1 MQKMFALALKDL
13 KILFRVK
20 PALFFTVAWPL
31 AIAILFGTIFGGG
44 GGRTNKL
51 PIVVVDE
58 DHSGPSQEFVKQLTE
73 RDALDV
79 VQGTREEATGLVRR
93 GKRSAAVILP
103 AGFGV
108 AKARVFYGTPPT
120 IELLTDPGHKVEAGM
135 LQGVLFEQSAR
146 AMTTVLTDPKA
157 TKKMVHDALA
167 TVDGAPAGSVE
178 GAPELRQF
186 LGELDRFVDSRAMA
200 SIAAGGTNGTNGTNG
215 TSGTSGASG
224 ANGANGATAAST
236 GADGWKPV
244 NITVRDIG
252 ADEKAG
258 PRSGFDVSFVQGL
271 VWAIFGCVMGFSM
284 SLVTERT
291 QGTFTRL
298 RMAPLTDMQ
307 VLGGKALGCFLML
320 LLMQSLLLALGTL
333 VFGVRITSPGLLAI
347 AILCSST
354 AFVGVMMLVASLG
367 RTEEGTRG
375 AGFATLM
382 PMSLFGG
389 GMLPLFLM
397 PAWMATLSNFSPVKW
412 AVLAVEGAMWR
423 GFALVDMLLPC
434 GILLAVGTVGLLL
447 GTRNL
452 KRIGFGA

>member
-1 MQKMFALALKDL
+1 MQKMFALAMKDL

-31 AIAILFGTIFGGG
+31 IIAVLFGSIFGGG
-44 GGRTNKL
+44 GGSGEARKM
-51 PIVVVDE
+51 PIVVVDN
-58 DHSGPSQEFVKQLTE
+58 DHSEGSQGFVKELSQKK
-73 RDALDV
+73 ALDV
-79 VQGTREEATGLVRR
+79 LPASLEEATSLVRR

-103 AGFGV
+103 AGFGD
-108 AKARVFYGTPPT
+108 AKKRVFYGTPPQ
-120 IELLTDPGHKVEAGM
+120 IELITDPGHKVEAGM
-135 LQGVLFEQSAR
+135 LEGILYQESAQS
-146 AMTTVLTDPKA
+146 MQSVLTNPQS

-167 TVDGAPAGSVE
+167 DMHN
-178 GAPELRQF
+178 APEAAPLTRF
-186 LGELDRFVDSRAMA
+186 LGELDHFVDSGAM
-200 SIAAGGTNGTNGTNG
+200 SSSMNGGTT
-215 TSGTSGASG
+215 GAS
-224 ANGANGATAAST
+224 ANGGWRPVEIRTREV
-236 GADGWKPV
+236 GAD
-244 NITVRDIG
+244 D
-252 ADEKAG
+252 KAG
-258 PRSGFDVSFVQGL
+258 PRSGFEISFVQGL

-320 LLMQSLLLALGTL
+320 LLMQSALLALGI
-333 VFGVRITSPGLLAI
+333 FGFGIRIASPALLILAL
-347 AILCSST
+347 LCSSA
-354 AFVGVMMLVASLG
+354 AFVGIMMFVASLG

-397 PAWMATLSNFSPVKW
+397 PPWMATVSNFSPVKW
-412 AVLAVEGAMWR
+412 AALAVEGAMWR
-423 GFALVDMLLPC
+423 GFGPADMILPC
-434 GILLAVGTVGLLL
+434 SILLGVGLVAMFL

-452 KRIGFGA
+452 QRIGFGA

>member
-31 AIAILFGTIFGGG
+31 TIAILFGTIFGGG
-44 GGRTNKL
+44 GGGRTNKI

-58 DHSGPSQEFVKQLTE
+58 DRSGPSQEFVQQLAGRE
-73 RDALDV
+73 SLDV
-79 VQGTREEATGLVRR
+79 VQATRDEATALVRR

-103 AGFGV
+103 AGFGA
-108 AKARVFYGTPPT
+108 AKARVFYGAPPT

-146 AMTTVLTDPKA
+146 AMTSVLTDPKA
-157 TKKMVHDALA
+157 TKKMVRDALA
-167 TVDGAPAGSVE
+167 TIDGAPAGTVE

-186 LGELDRFVDSRAMA
+186 LGELDHFVDSRAVP
-200 SIAAGGTNGTNGTNG
+200 ST
-215 TSGTSGASG
+215 TSGGASGASG
-224 ANGANGATAAST
+224 ASGTNGASAGA
-236 GADGWKPV
+236 GGGGWKPV
-244 NITVRDIG
+244 DVTIRDVG

-258 PRSGFDVSFVQGL
+258 PRSGFEVSFVQGL

-320 LLMQSLLLALGTL
+320 MLMQSLLLVIG
-333 VFGVRITSPGLLAI
+333 VVIFGVHIASPGLLVV
-347 AILCSST
+347 AILCSSA
-354 AFVGVMMLVASLG
+354 AFVGIMMFVASLG

-412 AVLAVEGAMWR
+412 AALAVEGAMWR
-423 GFALVDMLLPC
+423 GFSAADMLMPC
-434 GILLAVGTVGLLL
+434 GILLTVGALTMVL

>member
-1 MQKMFALALKDL
+1 MQKMFALAMKDL

-31 AIAILFGTIFGGG
+31 IIAVLFGSIFGGG
-44 GGRTNKL
+44 GGGEARKM

-58 DHSGPSQEFVKQLTE
+58 DHTAGAQAFVNDLT
-73 RDALDV
+73 RKKALDV
-79 VQGTREEATGLVRR
+79 LPASREEATSLVRR

-103 AGFGV
+103 AGFGD
-108 AKARVFYGTPPT
+108 AKKRVFYGTPPQ

-135 LQGVLFEQSAR
+135 LEGILYQESAQGMQS
-146 AMTTVLTDPKA
+146 VLTNPQS

-167 TVDGAPAGSVE
+167 DIHN
-178 GAPELRQF
+178 APEAAPLTRF
-186 LGELDRFVDSRAMA
+186 LGELDHFVDSGAMSA
-200 SIAAGGTNGTNGTNG
+200 SMGSGGSSGGGTNGASAGGSSNG
-215 TSGTSGASG
+215 SGGWRPVDITTREVGAEDKG
-224 ANGANGATAAST
+224 
-236 GADGWKPV
+236 
-244 NITVRDIG
+244 
-252 ADEKAG
+252 G
-258 PRSGFDVSFVQGL
+258 PRSGFEISFVQGL

-320 LLMQSLLLALGTL
+320 LLMQSALLALG
-333 VFGVRITSPGLLAI
+333 VFGFGIRVAAPTLLII
-347 AILCSST
+347 ALLCSSA
-354 AFVGVMMLVASLG
+354 AFVGIMMFVASLG

-397 PAWMATLSNFSPVKW
+397 PPWMATVSNFSPVKW

-423 GFALVDMLLPC
+423 GFGVADMVLPC
-434 GILLAVGTVGLLL
+434 GILLGVGVVAMFL

-452 KRIGFGA
+452 QRIGFGA